1 MTAIKIWVTQ
11 TKTTQCLE
19 IIAAFERH
27 TNVQLKCFFTFK
39 KKLFLILSCCV
50 ARLTAKKVNEIQGRG
65 NITAVSCSRGFEV
78 VIFLQKFQQQK
89 KNRNPK
95 NVVLSVIQKMFNI
108 NVEIVNKSQNFA
120 QHPVLRYTILQF
132 VIVKNKMHILAI

>member
-1 MTAIKIWVTQ
+1 MTTIKIWVKQ

-27 TNVQLKCFFTFK
+27 INVQLKCFFTFK

-65 NITAVSCSRGFEV
+65 NITACQMFESLRGRHF
-78 VIFLQKFQQQK
+78 
-89 KNRNPK
+89 P
-95 NVVLSVIQKMFNI
+95 S
-108 NVEIVNKSQNFA
+108 EIPATEKEQKSQKRCVVCYSKDVQYQCGNCEQKPGLCSAPCFRLY
-120 QHPVLRYTILQF
+120 HT
-132 VIVKNKMHILAI
+132 AICYSQK